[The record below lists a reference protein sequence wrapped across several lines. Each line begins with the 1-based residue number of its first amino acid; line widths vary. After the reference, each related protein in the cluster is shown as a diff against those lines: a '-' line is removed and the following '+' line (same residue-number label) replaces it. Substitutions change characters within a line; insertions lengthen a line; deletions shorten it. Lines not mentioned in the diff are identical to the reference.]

1 MTKVSASLLKIKIN
15 SMTLSDDF
23 WTFIRTHRHDDVCR
37 LRLKYSSANDEL
49 LDFAIT
55 QIEARQK
62 VGSKL
67 PLWQGNE
74 FLLFPSALS
83 VEQSSSEETA
93 QYKSQ
98 IINGLYPTVCD
109 LTGGLGIDSY
119 YFSKNAERVTYIE
132 RFSAYCDAARHNFC
146 QLNSPNIT
154 IIQNDCREYL
164 RQNHPH
170 HSLYYIDPARRG
182 DGNRRVY
189 NLADCEPDIAE
200 ILPIVQ
206 AEGADLL
213 VKASPMLDITQTLR
227 EYPSISNVYIVSVKN
242 ECKELLFRVKPQT
255 FEGMPSS
262 IECVNIVN
270 DTIQYFTFTI
280 LEENSAI
287 PSFVT
292 EDIGKYLY
300 EPNSSLMKAGAYRII
315 SSKYDMDKLGVNTHL
330 YTSDAYIEAFPG
342 RVFKVL
348 EMTSYSKQELKNCAR
363 KYPCANISCRNFP
376 LSVDEIRKQSKIK
389 DGGDIYIFMTTIG
402 SKKSIIVCRK

>member
-1 MTKVSASLLKIKIN
+1 MV
-15 SMTLSDDF
+15 LSDDF
-23 WTFIRTHRHDDVCR
+23 WTFIRTHRHDDVYR
-37 LRLKYSSANDEL
+37 LRLKYSLENNEL
-49 LDFAIT
+49 QNFAIT

-93 QYKSQ
+93 QYKSLL
-98 IINGLYPTVCD
+98 IKGLYPTVCD

-132 RFSAYCDAARHNFC
+132 RFSAYCDVARHNFSL
-146 QLNSPNIT
+146 LNSTNIT
-154 IIQNDCREYL
+154 VIQDDCREYL
-164 RQNHPH
+164 RQNHPL

-182 DGNRRVY
+182 NGNRRVY

-206 AEGADLL
+206 VEEADLL

-242 ECKELLFRVKPQT
+242 ECKELLFKVKAHSLVGP
-255 FEGMPSS
+255 PS

-270 DTIQYFTFTI
+270 DTIQYFAFTI

-292 EDIGKYLY
+292 EDIGEYLY

-315 SSKYDMDKLGVNTHL
+315 SSRYDVDKLGVNTHL
-330 YTSDAYIEAFPG
+330 YTSNAYIEVFPG
-342 RVFKVL
+342 RIFKVL
-348 EMTSYSKQELKNCAR
+348 EMTPYSKQELKNCAR

-402 SKKSIIVCRK
+402 AQKSIIVCRKTINTPF